1 MKISYK
7 IYRIQ
12 SKMLGFDLDDKIL
25 EEIREEHFPYHDL
38 EFQFEDEAVKYIE
51 EHSERFEKMRLTILK
66 TYTQW

>member
-7 IYRIQ
+7 IYRIK
-12 SKMLGFDLDDKIL
+12 SKMLGFNLDDRIL
-25 EEIREEHFPYHDL
+25 EEIR
-38 EFQFEDEAVKYIE
+38 E